1 MSDHASLDVNAA
13 ILRDTLHGNPLA
25 IAALDAL
32 VAEREKWEALFFAAE
47 ITRDRAVAERDEAQA
62 EAERWKRATAEEKGL
77 REGEEDRAD
86 HLRYLLD
93 TTTGPKKLEAA
104 EAERDA
110 WKVEALHHNAE
121 EIRLREAL
129 EAEQRDKGF
138 ALAEVERLGVLLSE
152 TEGERVGWKD
162 RAEAA
167 EAEVARLR
175 EAADAA
181 MHELGVP
188 QDHLTPAPVGNAY
201 EILRAALS
209 APDTKEKG
217 A

>member
-1 MSDHASLDVNAA
+1 MTNADK
-13 ILRDTLHGNPLA
+13 LRDILELTDCSRGQWEPL
-25 IAALDAL
+25 LDAL
-32 VAEREKWEALFFAAE
+32 VAER
-47 ITRDRAVAERDEAQA
+47 DEAVEMSRQMVA
-62 EAERWKRATAEEKGL
+62 AYELA
-77 REGEEDRAD
+77 GEE
-86 HLRYLLD
+86 
-93 TTTGPKKLEAA
+93 TEAA
-104 EAERDA
+104 EAELVE
-110 WKVEALHHNAE
+110 WKATVNVLMGERTATEAE
-121 EIRLREAL
+121 VQRLREAL